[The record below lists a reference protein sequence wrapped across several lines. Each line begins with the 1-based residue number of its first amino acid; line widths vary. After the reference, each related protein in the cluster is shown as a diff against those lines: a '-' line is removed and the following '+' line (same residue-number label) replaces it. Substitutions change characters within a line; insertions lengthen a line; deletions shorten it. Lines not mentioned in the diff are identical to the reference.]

1 MENLILIGMPG
12 SGKSTLGVLLAKR
25 LGFDFLDTDIL
36 IQERQGALLQ
46 DILDD
51 LGTEAFLEL
60 EGNTLSSLS
69 CRKTVIAPGGS
80 CVCSP
85 AAMEHLK
92 ELGTVVYIRLPLSEI
107 ERRVTNLDRRGIAFR
122 PGETLADLY
131 RQRCPLY
138 EKYADLTVDTL
149 GMTMEQSAAAVEALV
164 AQP

>member
-131 RQRCPLY
+131 HQRCPLY
-138 EKYADLTVDTL
+138 EKYAHLTVDTL